1 MTDGLDRI
9 ERSISKRNFEHPP
22 LHLWHPPLSGAID
35 IRIAA
40 DGRWFHEGGEIRRDA
55 LVRLFASILRCEE
68 DGEYYLVTPV
78 EKWRIVVE
86 KHPLMVVRVDGT
98 GEGRNERLIATL
110 NTGSEIVMGADHPL
124 SLDPDLQV
132 PVLEASNGLTALFN
146 RNAWYHLVDLADQNH
161 CVTSD
166 GMVFRLAP

>member
-98 GEGRNERLIATL
+98 GVGRNERLIATL
-110 NTGSEIVMGADHPL
+110 NTGSEIVIGADHPL
-124 SLDPDLQV
+124 SLDPELQV

>member
-9 ERSISKRNFEHPP
+9 EQAISNRNFDHPP
-22 LHLWHPPLSGAID
+22 LHLWHPPLSGTID
-35 IRIAA
+35 ITIAA

-55 LVRLFASILRCEE
+55 MVRLFASILRREE

-78 EKWRIVVE
+78 EKWRIEVE
-86 KHPLMVVRVDGT
+86 KHPLMVVRIDAVEKG
-98 GEGRNERLIATL
+98 GNERLIATL
-110 NTGSEIVMGADHPL
+110 NTGSEIVIGADHPL
-124 SLDPDLQV
+124 SLDPDVEV
-132 PVLEASNGLTALFN
+132 PVLDAFNGLTALFN

-166 GMVFRLAP
+166 GLVFRLAP